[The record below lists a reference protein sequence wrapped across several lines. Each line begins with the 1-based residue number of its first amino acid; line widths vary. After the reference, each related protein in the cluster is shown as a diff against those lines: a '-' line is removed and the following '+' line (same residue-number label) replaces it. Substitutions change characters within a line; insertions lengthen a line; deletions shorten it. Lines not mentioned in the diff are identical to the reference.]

1 MVSKI
6 LKLKVNERE
15 ILNSNRII
23 PYEMLYEAV
32 VTAEELTALGVP
44 ENELLILKSFL
55 RNIKPALK
63 RTIVKAQK
71 GFPVIAHHFAY
82 PGEIFN
88 AFDVADVVVETVPY
102 TLSALVPA
110 GPEKYYD
117 IAGSFGHPHHSCSS
131 QKGTIGMYIDDLYEF
146 DALATPTA
154 PCDNTFANFPLMQ
167 HLKDDNVP
175 LITPD
180 MPIYRDERAYK
191 YFADELMTSIYQ
203 IGEAFGQEPDFKKL
217 ATAME
222 YTNRDLELIAEINEL
237 KKVKPNPIESMYCPL
252 LTGIAAFAPGT
263 PEKTQFFSDVLEVG
277 KDRVKHGE
285 RAAGGEEK
293 IRVMWPYMA
302 LFFDIGFCEWFD
314 REMGMTMLHDIFTY
328 PFYDKI
334 ETNKDP
340 ETLVEG
346 IARQAMNYPM
356 VRQSSTQMDFLID
369 DFVYLSKE
377 YEADCAI
384 FTVHLACKQV
394 VSAVQI
400 LREALRDEL
409 GIPMLS
415 IDVDAGDGRVTSI
428 ETIKSKITNFVET
441 LLI

>member
-1 MVSKI
+1 MVTI
-6 LKLKVNERE
+6 LKLEVNERE
-15 ILNSNRII
+15 ILNSHRII

-32 VTAEELTALGVP
+32 ATAEELTARGVP
-44 ENELLILKSFL
+44 EGEFVILKSFL

-63 RTIVKAQK
+63 RTIVKAAK
-71 GFPVIAHHFAY
+71 GCPVVAHHFAY

-88 AFDVADVVVETVPY
+88 AFDIADVVVETVPY

-117 IAGSFGHPHHSCSS
+117 IAESFGHPHHSCSS
-131 QKGTIGMYIDDLYEF
+131 QKGTIGMYLDDLYEF

-154 PCDNTFANFPLMQ
+154 PCDNTFANFPLMK
-167 HLKDDNVP
+167 HLLGRNIP

-203 IGEAFGQEPDFKKL
+203 IGELFGQEPDFKKL

-222 YTNRDLELIAEINEL
+222 YTNRDLELVAEINEL
-237 KKVKPNPIESMYCPL
+237 KKAKPNPIESMYCPL

-263 PEKTQFFSDVLEVG
+263 PEKTKFFSDVLEVG
-277 KDRVKHGE
+277 KERSKHGE

-328 PFYDKI
+328 LFYDKI
-334 ETNKDP
+334 ETNKGP
-340 ETLVEG
+340 EKLVEG
-346 IARQAMNYPM
+346 IAHQAMNYPM
-356 VRQSSTQMDFLID
+356 VRQSSTQMDFLLD
-369 DFVYLSKE
+369 DFVFLSKE

-394 VSAVQI
+394 VSAVQL

-428 ETIKSKITNFVET
+428 DTVKNKITNFVET